1 MPRIGAIDLENE
13 WIGVNQSGDQ
23 PWETKRAKIE
33 SAIDGRDHR
42 IIQPSLPLCFPRAYL
57 VASMTHRIEAAP
69 GYIRHAGSGVDRPFL
84 LCQLLLRSHGG
95 EW

>member
-23 PWETKRAKIE
+23 PWETKRAEIE
-33 SAIDGRDHR
+33 SAMDA
-42 IIQPSLPLCFPRAYL
+42 IIASSPRAYL

-69 GYIRHAGSGVDRPFL
+69 GYIRHAGSGSGVDRPFL